1 MKKNQEIRETWG
13 FAVDF
18 EYVEISFLKK
28 RKEHFFFKSHRSFPL
43 VGARRQTVGGFQR
56 RQLGGGRRRFR
67 FLGFG
72 LAVQRRG
79 HGGRGRRPRPPFPP
93 PRPGARRPGA
103 PPQRR
108 RFRRRVLGVVLVAAQ
123 RHALRLFV
131 PGSRLARHL
140 RLETKNKRKCSIN
153 NVHRVKENNGNGH
166 TFASGQVH

>member
-28 RKEHFFFKSHRSFPL
+28 RKEHFVFKSNRSFPL

-79 HGGRGRRPRPPFPP
+79 HGGRGRR
-93 PRPGARRPGA
+93 
-103 PPQRR
+103 QRR

-153 NVHRVKENNGNGH
+153 NVHRVKENNWNGH